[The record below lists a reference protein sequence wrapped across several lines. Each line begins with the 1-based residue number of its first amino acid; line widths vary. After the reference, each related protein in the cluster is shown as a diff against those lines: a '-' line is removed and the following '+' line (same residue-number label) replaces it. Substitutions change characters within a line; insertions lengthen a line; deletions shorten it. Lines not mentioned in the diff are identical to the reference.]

1 MAATSIFMHFFSP
14 AKIFK
19 IFFSFILLFF
29 GIVGVLS
36 AQNGASQATVS
47 PSFENTALNFSET
60 ALLPPLSQEDVGI
73 KINLRAVK
81 PIYSF
86 GESILIEIEIVNYS
100 QNRGAYRFLVYENP
114 FEQVKL
120 YCLDE
125 YGNTVFPTVSYESWS
140 YMRRSPDLSVQ
151 GKNLTDL
158 MSPLKVREVELSY
171 GQTFKM
177 TVDLK
182 DYFEIRKEGKYFI
195 STDFFPASLE
205 NPDYFF
211 SSRQDQIDIRL
222 GEVPPLLGEPR
233 KIERPTFLDEIVLPS
248 ISLRDDEQKSTYPV
262 SPTGVVQWNLENQQQ
277 KNWRDFL
284 LAFKFDEL
292 LTNAYLSTDYYER
305 FRAATDA
312 ETPIIIDDFSRFLVD
327 SIDYE
332 VLRFEPRRT
341 VIVGDEAEVEI
352 IVDSIES
359 YLREEETFNP
369 LTGQVE
375 LQWNNLE
382 DGLLERTRIFI
393 YSLRR
398 INNVWKIVSIDTR
411 VSDGNLPEKQQAEP
425 SPPAK
430 EVERIGFVY
439 FAFNQAFVREE
450 YFTILDRIIS
460 IALDN
465 PDIQISLAGYTDDL
479 GSDAYNLALS
489 RNRVDAV
496 AAYLVQRGVQQTR
509 IVRDPRGEINI
520 NTQTPTDELRRQ
532 NRRVEISFFR

>member
-1 MAATSIFMHFFSP
+1 MTAASIFMHFFSP

-29 GIVGVLS
+29 GIAGVLS
-36 AQNGASQATVS
+36 AQNGVSQATVS

-73 KINLRAVK
+73 KIYLRAVK

-158 MSPLKVREVELSY
+158 MSPLKVREIELSY

-312 ETPIIIDDFSRFLVD
+312 ERPIVIDDFSRFLVD

-425 SPPAK
+425 SPPAR

-496 AAYLVQRGVQQTR
+496 ATYLVQRGVQQTR